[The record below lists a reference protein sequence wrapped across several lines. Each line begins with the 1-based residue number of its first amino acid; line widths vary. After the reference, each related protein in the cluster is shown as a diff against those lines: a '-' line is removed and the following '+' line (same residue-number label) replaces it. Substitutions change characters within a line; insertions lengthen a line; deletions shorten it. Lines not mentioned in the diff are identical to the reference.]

1 LRLVVTSD
9 RFVQGIKKLKSID
22 FYNVTLNC
30 MKNLLRTSLYLTVFA
45 LAGIL
50 FQISCSNSDDKAAT
64 TLLQN
69 KLIYT
74 VFNTSGQSIWMCD
87 YDGTNQ
93 TQVPITLPSN
103 ISFNGNNGNAEAKLS
118 PDGQKIFF
126 RVTNTTTG
134 GNEIYSCD
142 VSGANVQQVF
152 SPTTPSTVT
161 VNVN

>member
-1 LRLVVTSD
+1 
-9 RFVQGIKKLKSID
+9 
-22 FYNVTLNC
+22 
-30 MKNLLRTSLYLTVFA
+30 MYLTVFA

-50 FQISCSNSDDKAAT
+50 FQISCSNSDDKTAT

-74 VFNTSGQSIWMCD
+74 VFNSSGQSIWICD

-103 ISFNGNNGNAEAKLS
+103 VSFNGNNGTADAKLS

-126 RVTNTTTG
+126 RVVNNTTG

-142 VSGANVQQVF
+142 VNGAAVQQVF
-152 SPTTPSTVT
+152 SPTIASTVT